1 MRKKGKWIN
10 YEHPEISHH
19 LMDRTTKE
27 STHRFHKIYFY
38 ISKCLAC
45 NSEKTLQLKITKTLQ
60 ISIQIYIY
68 IPILYVTSMTK
79 NKNDSINSIL
89 QHGRVFDIYS
99 PIKTEKN

>member
-1 MRKKGKWIN
+1 MQIRKN
-10 YEHPEISHH
+10 
-19 LMDRTTKE
+19 TTVEDNKNF
-27 STHRFHKIYFY
+27 TNIYT
-38 ISKCLAC
+38 
-45 NSEKTLQLKITKTLQ
+45 N
-60 ISIQIYIY
+60 IY